1 MEAEL
6 EEKVRIMKVMLSI
19 YRQTNDHDGTITVV
33 GSDVNDLRDLLFE
46 WLDNRNE
53 ELS

>member
-1 MEAEL
+1 MEEELAE
-6 EEKVRIMKVMLSI
+6 KTRMIKAVLSI
-19 YRQTNDHDGTITVV
+19 YKQTNEHDGTITIV
-33 GSDVNDLRDLLFE
+33 GSDVNDLRDMLFE

>member
-1 MEAEL
+1 MEAKL
-6 EEKVRIMKVMLSI
+6 EEKARMIKVMLSI
-19 YRQTNDHDGTITVV
+19 YKLTTDHDGTIIIK
-33 GSDVNDLRDLLFE
+33 GSDVTDLREILFE

>member
-6 EEKVRIMKVMLSI
+6 EEKTRMIKAMLSI
-19 YRQTNDHDGTITVV
+19 YKQTTEHKGTITIV